1 MEPKFYQFS
10 RITAILRLIN
20 FVIFFYFV
28 TKPFILKQPRYWM
41 YLKIVL
47 ALIMIYW
54 LCEWIIKVGLPL
66 IKRRPALELSEE
78 GLIYRLKMKAIRWD
92 EVKEIKP
99 ASPGGF
105 KLMRIILKNGKK
117 LKISTSEID
126 GGYEIYQNIVEY
138 FNNSQVEKS

>member
-1 MEPKFYQFS
+1 
-10 RITAILRLIN
+10 
-20 FVIFFYFV
+20 
-28 TKPFILKQPRYWM
+28 
-41 YLKIVL
+41 
-47 ALIMIYW
+47 MIYW